1 MKIIFMGTPDFAVP
15 SLKRLIEDGHEIQ
28 CVVTQADKPKG
39 RGHKL
44 TPPPVKDIALSYGIP
59 VFQPATLKTD
69 EAFDFLKAFAPDCM
83 VVVAYGKLL
92 PQRILDIPK
101 YGCINVHGSLLPRY
115 RGAAPIEW
123 AILNGEEEVGI
134 TTMKMAAGLDTGDML
149 LQCRRPLTND
159 ISAGELRGMLAEDG
173 ASLLSQTLRQLAE
186 GNLPAIPQDDSLSTY
201 APMLGKSLS
210 PLVWSKSAVVLHNQV
225 RGLNPWPAASFTF
238 EEKSLKVYKSQ
249 VGDDC
254 QASPGTIVKLNPF
267 TVACG
272 ENTSLILLEVQ
283 YEGSKRMPAQDFLR
297 GHPVMT
303 GTVLE

>member
-149 LQCRRPLTND
+149 LQCRRPLPND

-238 EEKSLKVYKSQ
+238 EEKTLKVYKSQ

-254 QASPGTIVKLNPF
+254 QASPGTVVKLNPF